1 MIILIIFLVL
11 FLVCGVGAYAL
22 WQLGQG
28 ALRMTSSIIG
38 CTMSF
43 EMSHKASLAYAKE
56 HGGKLPDAAKW
67 QEQIAPYYKR
77 LESKMFASNK
87 ELKDNPF
94 FKFEPG
100 DITKPLPCDFGE
112 PTTTITYNADL
123 SGKVLDSIKDP
134 TGTVMFF
141 EGLEAVTNANGVYKE
156 RSKKD
161 SPKIMGSPREWL
173 DWHVN
178 QEGSPFKGSTKGDLD
193 FEIKMEDA
201 LGEGKPDPAPGSA
214 PAAK

>member
-1 MIILIIFLVL
+1 MIVLIIFLVL
-11 FLVCGVGAYAL
+11 FLVCGVGAFAL

-28 ALRMTSSIIG
+28 ALKMTSSIIG

-56 HGGKLPDAAKW
+56 HGAKLPDADKW

-77 LESKMFASNK
+77 LETKLFAANK

-94 FKFEPG
+94 FKFQPG

-112 PTTTITYNADL
+112 PVTTITYNSEL

-134 TGTVMFF
+134 SGTVMFY
-141 EGLEAVTNANGVYKE
+141 EGLQAVANANGVYKE
-156 RSKKD
+156 RAAKE
-161 SPKIMGSPREWL
+161 SPKIMGSPRDWL
-173 DWHVN
+173 NWHVN
-178 QEGSPFKGSTKGDLD
+178 QQSSPFKGSTKGELD
-193 FEIKMEDA
+193 FDIKIEDA
-201 LGEGKPDPAPGSA
+201 LGDSKPPSA
-214 PAAK
+214 PVK